1 MQGENHAPCTFH
13 KNFNKKMDKK
23 IYFDPKSEVV
33 ELKLRNAILVG
44 SGEDE
49 GDPVSQ
55 GGGEGEE
62 TPGGW

>member
-1 MQGENHAPCTFH
+1 
-13 KNFNKKMDKK
+13 MDKK

-44 SGEDE
+44 SGEEE

-55 GGGEGEE
+55 GGGEAEV